1 MGRRRD
7 DGPRIDGI
15 LVVSKPAGPTSHD
28 IIDTIRRL
36 TGVRRVGHG
45 GTLDPFAMGVLP
57 VFMGH
62 ATRMVDYHGGD
73 EKAYRASI
81 VFGASSTTD
90 DIDGEMTPSEVAAPD
105 RETVEAALSDFRGQ
119 IEQVPPDHSAVH
131 VGGKRAY
138 EVARGGEKPELK
150 ARTVTIHALELIGW
164 DTAEPERPLAEVE
177 VRCSTGTYVR
187 SLARDLGRQLDC
199 GAHLGALTRTAS
211 GPFRIDAAHSLE
223 HVRAELAAGNIG
235 SLLLSPDT
243 GLEHIPMVQVPER
256 DKEAIARGQIIRI
269 RGQVSGPVDP
279 AVVLEAAEVVRVLDE
294 SGKLVAMGHVSKG
307 RLFPDKVFITPNIVV
322 PPKFVAPSAAEGS
335 PTPDASA
342 APEASATP
350 GETPEAD
357 STPAHPA
364 SPKTDEGPTSDKA
377 KEPDVMPEVPS

>member
-7 DGPRIDGI
+7 NGPRIDGI

-28 IIDTIRRL
+28 VIDTIRRL

-57 VFMGH
+57 VFMGR

-105 RETVEAALSDFRGQ
+105 RETVEAAVSDFRGQ

-150 ARTVTIHALELIGW
+150 ARAVTIHELELTGW
-164 DTAEPERPLAEVE
+164 DTADPDRPLAEVE
-177 VRCSTGTYVR
+177 VRCSAGTYVR
-187 SLARDLGRQLDC
+187 SLARDLGRQLGC
-199 GAHLGALTRTAS
+199 GAYLGALTRTAS

-279 AVVLEAAEVVRVLDE
+279 ALVLEAAEVVRVLDE
-294 SGKLVAMGHVSKG
+294 SGKLVAMGHVTKG

-322 PPKFVAPSAAEGS
+322 PPKFVAPQDSEGH
-335 PTPDASA
+335 PK
-342 APEASATP
+342 P
-350 GETPEAD
+350 GETPEPD
-357 STPAHPA
+357 STPAPPA
-364 SPKTDEGPTSDKA
+364 SPKIDEGPTSDEA
-377 KEPDVMPEVPS
+377 MEPDVSPEVQS